1 MSSISGVCVLTPAQA
16 HQLETNGIIPSCREH
31 RHLSR
36 SKAEDLIAERVIFRD
51 DRGDY
56 ARTVEARW
64 VGKGKK
70 FLTFVRSRE
79 WKRLD
84 SAGTTVMQLVPAG
97 GVW

>member
-1 MSSISGVCVLTPAQA
+1 MHSNGVCILTPAQA
-16 HQLETNGIIPSCREH
+16 FQYETHGILPSCREH

-36 SKAEDLIAERVIFRD
+36 GKAQELVDQRIVYCD

-56 ARTVEARW
+56 ARILEARW
-64 VGKGKK
+64 VGKGKRY
-70 FLTFVRSRE
+70 LTFIRSRE

-97 GVW
+97 GAW